1 MPTVTIPPPYQGPTQ
16 GVACVEVDGVTVEA
30 CIRAVG
36 DLYPGFVEQVL
47 DARGAVHRFVKLFVN
62 GDEIDRAALD
72 TPVVEGDEVEILA
85 AVAGG

>member
-1 MPTVTIPPPYQGPTQ
+1 MPIVTIPPPYQGPTQ
-16 GVACVEVDGVTVEA
+16 GVSSVQVDGATVEA

-36 DLYPGFVEQVL
+36 DLYPGFIDQVL

-62 GDEIDRAALD
+62 GDEIDRAALE
-72 TPVVEGDEVEILA
+72 TPVTESDEVEILA